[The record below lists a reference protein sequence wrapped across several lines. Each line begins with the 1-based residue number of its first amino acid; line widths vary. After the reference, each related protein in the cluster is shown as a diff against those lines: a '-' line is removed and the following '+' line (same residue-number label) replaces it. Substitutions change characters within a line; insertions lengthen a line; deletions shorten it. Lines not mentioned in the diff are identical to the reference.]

1 MAVNNATGGG
11 DRLRRRKKPKACA
24 KICYHLGAALF
35 FVGLIVTIV
44 GFASTDLFQIFVY
57 DNRHPAIF
65 HHIVIHVGLFA
76 IEGDLQD
83 NDNKVTP
90 LEYPPILDEPPWIAA
105 KVMAVIG
112 VCSGILALIVH
123 LLLIRHR
130 DRKPWKIVL
139 LELLLL
145 LAAVIGLL
153 IGISLAESEIEEVHN
168 SGDEALTR
176 MLQKNK
182 LLALSAEVSK
192 TTTSSNTAEA
202 EPASRSTSARINS
215 AEFDLMLSRPLTSFY
230 VLIAADFL
238 LLLGFL
244 AVLVFF
250 VRVCEEEEENR
261 KQLQKAK
268 VASAQ
273 SAI

>member
-1 MAVNNATGGG
+1 MAVKNATGSG
-11 DRLRRRKKPKACA
+11 DRLRRRKRPKACA
-24 KICYHLGAALF
+24 KICYHFGAALF

-83 NDNKVTP
+83 NDNEVTP

-105 KVMAVIG
+105 KVMAIIG
-112 VCSGILALIVH
+112 ACSGILALIVH
-123 LLLIRHR
+123 FLLLRHR
-130 DRKPWKIVL
+130 DLKPWKVVL

-182 LLALSAEVSK
+182 LLALSVELDKA
-192 TTTSSNTAEA
+192 T
-202 EPASRSTSARINS
+202 PGPDSATPESPRAAKGGRISS

>member
-1 MAVNNATGGG
+1 MTIPVS
-11 DRLRRRKKPKACA
+11 LV
-24 KICYHLGAALF
+24 
-35 FVGLIVTIV
+35 FV
-44 GFASTDLFQIFVY
+44 
-57 DNRHPAIF
+57 
-65 HHIVIHVGLFA
+65 
-76 IEGDLQD
+76 
-83 NDNKVTP
+83 
-90 LEYPPILDEPPWIAA
+90 EPPWIAA

-123 LLLIRHR
+123 FLLIRHR

-139 LELLLL
+139 IELLLL

-176 MLQKNK
+176 MLQKNQ

-192 TTTSSNTAEA
+192 TTPSSNTAEA
-202 EPASRSTSARINS
+202 EPSSRSTSGTGARISS